1 MGLGIGSQAAGEAFL
16 CTIFQIF
23 GFRLQVFSFFIKR
36 KVISS
41 KEGTYEIGVTR
52 KITTTVLLPLDLLVH
67 TTTWT
72 KAKVRI
78 MCFYYYLYLA
88 LLHLAQGH
96 FDNASEPIQIK
107 DGRDGRDRR
116 DTITKGMMI
125 QIQLT
130 LVQIL
135 VLHSNLPFEKLV
147 IQNALFCHILISKG
161 RIRCTLY
168 SFVS

>member
-23 GFRLQVFSFFIKR
+23 GFRLQVFSFFTKR

-78 MCFYYYLYLA
+78 MWFYYYLYLA

-107 DGRDGRDRR
+107 DGRDRR

-135 VLHSNLPFEKLV
+135 VLQSNLPFEKLV
-147 IQNALFCHILISKG
+147 IQNALFCHILILKG
-161 RIRCTLY
+161 
-168 SFVS
+168 